1 MSQTTSAFAAARP
14 GLEELL
20 GARLATGEAVRR
32 QHGHDESGWPVMPPD
47 AVAFVQSTEEVAA
60 VIRLCARHGV
70 PVIPF
75 GTGTA
80 VEGHVQAVHGGLAID
95 LTGMDAVLRVSP
107 EDMDCTVQAGV
118 TRKQLNR
125 HLRDTGLF
133 FPIDPGA
140 DASLGG
146 MAATRASGTNA
157 VRYGTMAENVLSLT
171 AVLADGEVIRTGTRA
186 RKSSAGYDLTHLL
199 IGSEGTLGVITELTL
214 RLHGLPEAMSAAVC
228 AFPRVA
234 DAVDA
239 VIAISQSG
247 VPMARMEL
255 LDELQMRAI
264 NAHAGLDYPEAP
276 HLFLEFHGT
285 EAGVREQAEIAETV
299 AGEHGGSGF
308 AWATRE
314 EDRNRLW
321 QARHDAFPAAMRL
334 RPGNRPVIT
343 DVCVPIT
350 ALAECIA
357 AAQADL
363 AELPMPATI
372 VGHVGDG
379 NFHVILLCD
388 PDSDDER
395 RLAQGFNE
403 RLVHRAQALE
413 GTCTGEHGVG
423 LGKIAYLAAEHGHG
437 LNVMRAIKQALDPQ
451 GLLNPGKILAAP
463 EDDLRRGAG

>member
-1 MSQTTSAFAAARP
+1 MSTAARAFAAARP
-14 GLEELL
+14 ELEQLL
-20 GARLATGEAVRR
+20 GQRLATGAAVRA

-47 AVAFVQSTEEVAA
+47 AVAFVRSTDEVAA
-60 VIRLCARHGV
+60 VVRVCARHRL
-70 PVIPF
+70 PVIPY

-80 VEGHVQAVHGGLAID
+80 VEGHVQAVHGGLAVD
-95 LTGMDAVLRVSP
+95 LSGMDEVLRVSA
-107 EDMDCTVQAGV
+107 EAMDCTVQAGV

-125 HLRDTGLF
+125 YLRDTGLF

-157 VRYGTMAENVLSLT
+157 VRYGTMAHNVLSLT
-171 AVLADGEVIRTGTRA
+171 AVLADGEVIRTGRRA

-234 DAVDA
+234 DAIGA
-239 VIAISQSG
+239 VIEISQSG

-264 NAHAGLDYPEAP
+264 NGYSGFEYPEAP

-285 EAGVREQAEIAETV
+285 EAGVREQAETAQAIA
-299 AGEHGGSGF
+299 AKHGGSGF

-314 EDRNRLW
+314 AERNRLW

-334 RPGNRPVIT
+334 RPGNRPLIT

-357 AAQADL
+357 AAQAEL
-363 AELPMPATI
+363 AGLPMPATI

-388 PDSDDER
+388 PGSEHELALAR
-395 RLAQGFNE
+395 RFNE
-403 RLVHRAQALE
+403 GLVRRAQRLE

-423 LGKIAYLAAEHGHG
+423 LGKIAYLEAEHGHG
-437 LNVMRAIKQALDPQ
+437 VAVMRAIKRALDPQ
-451 GLLNPGKILAAP
+451 DLLNPGKILPPA
-463 EDDLRRGAG
+463 DDGADHGTY